1 MSYTITVPSGTT
13 VYYTTDGTAP
23 SNANG
28 NTITANTTKTISA
41 TTTVKAIAYL
51 TGYDN
56 KSSVVTG
63 VYTKNAAAANV
74 TYSPNGGTFYNATNV
89 TLTSSSGSY
98 VYYGIN
104 ANPGSSYVTS
114 GGSIPLD
121 GGTNGQVVIKAI
133 GKAGTTGYSDGTQNS
148 SSTYTFKCGT
158 PTITGA
164 ANGGSYVADSKT
176 VTIAAPSSNATTGAT
191 YQYSTD
197 GTNWT
202 TGTSCTVSGLGS
214 HTVYAR
220 AIKTNYQ
227 NSDTY
232 SITFTLRK
240 PAAPTISGTSPF
252 DNSTTVTMAAGA
264 DGGTIYYTSGS
275 SAPADPTSSS
285 TAYSSGIG
293 ISSTTYFKAICVV
306 NGVASDVTSATF
318 TRSAALAAPTITPV
332 SNTYDNDLT
341 ATISA
346 ASGATIYYRVNGG
359 AWQTYSSGISV
370 TADNTTIEAYA
381 TKAGNSD
388 SSTASATYNLKC
400 ATPTLYVGGGTYNS
414 AQTVTIT
421 SATSGA
427 TIYYSTGSGF
437 TTLANGGSITISESC
452 SLSVYATK
460 SNYQDSESYGTSYVI
475 NAEPTGT
482 VSSLALAYSPV
493 IGTSDN
499 NSDRDLARFDGSVS
513 FTAAPA
519 TSNGW
524 TLDHY
529 VVTVS
534 DGTNFATT
542 AAGAAINGISL
553 DAAATSL
560 AALNFKV
567 GSTYTASVTAVY
579 SKSGSTYSTSA
590 VTTSAELT
598 YATYA
603 PSITATTYVEPHQAH
618 DIWWEQ
624 TGESHRY
631 YFDVYRVEIKID
643 DNPTYNPATSIPV
656 SYYQLKR
663 SKDHGATW
671 ENVTDRTVNMAA
683 YGTTATTYPTGQYG
697 GSSDSKY
704 AGRFNGN
711 YRFTTNQTA
720 GTDGNISLMYY
731 WAVDVTSAYSPT
743 SVTDPTQENPAEW
756 LYRIE
761 AVYGG
766 SETVNVAG
774 TDVTPTSVN
783 ISSSDYTDYV
793 PATND
798 PVITGVDNV
807 GNDIDGVKEVQ
818 YYDLKGVRLLEAPA
832 TGIYIEVRLMNN
844 GQVVTSK
851 RLAR

>member
-1 MSYTITVPSGTT
+1 
-13 VYYTTDGTAP
+13 
-23 SNANG
+23 
-28 NTITANTTKTISA
+28 
-41 TTTVKAIAYL
+41 
-51 TGYDN
+51 
-56 KSSVVTG
+56 
-63 VYTKNAAAANV
+63 
-74 TYSPNGGTFYNATNV
+74 
-89 TLTSSSGSY
+89 
-98 VYYGIN
+98 
-104 ANPGSSYVTS
+104 
-114 GGSIPLD
+114 
-121 GGTNGQVVIKAI
+121 
-133 GKAGTTGYSDGTQNS
+133 
-148 SSTYTFKCGT
+148 
-158 PTITGA
+158 
-164 ANGGSYVADSKT
+164 
-176 VTIAAPSSNATTGAT
+176 
-191 YQYSTD
+191 
-197 GTNWT
+197 
-202 TGTSCTVSGLGS
+202 
-214 HTVYAR
+214 
-220 AIKTNYQ
+220 
-227 NSDTY
+227 
-232 SITFTLRK
+232 
-240 PAAPTISGTSPF
+240 
-252 DNSTTVTMAAGA
+252 MAAGA
-264 DGGTIYYTSGS
+264 DGGTIYYTTDGTTPTTSSPSYS
-275 SAPADPTSSS
+275 SALPCSAT
-285 TAYSSGIG
+285 
-293 ISSTTYFKAICVV
+293 TTYKAICVV

-318 TRSAALAAPTITPV
+318 TRNTALAAPTISPT
-332 SNTYDNDLT
+332 SNTYNNDLT
-341 ATISA
+341 ATITA

-359 AWQTYSSGISV
+359 SWQTYSSGVSV
-370 TADNTTIEAYA
+370 TANNTTVEAYA
-381 TKAGNSD
+381 TKAGYSD

-400 ATPTLYVGGGTYNS
+400 ATPTLSVGGGTYNS

-437 TTLANGGSITISESC
+437 NTLANGGSITISESC

-534 DGTNFATT
+534 DGTNYATT

-783 ISSSDYTDYV
+783 ISSSDYTDYE

-798 PVITGVDNV
+798 PVITGVDGVAADPN
-807 GNDIDGVKEVQ
+807 VKEVR
-818 YYDLKGVRLLEAPA
+818 YYDLRGVRLLEAPA
-832 TGIYIEVRLMNN
+832 TGIYIEVRLMND
-844 GQVVTSK
+844 GRILTDK